1 MTYYQ
6 SSIDDY
12 IIDSKAYQNLKIENQ
27 MLKNKI
33 KEREQLIKSLCKDL
47 QHINDT
53 LHYSIKYRNFSP
65 YQKG

>member
-6 SSIDDY
+6 ASIDDY
-12 IIDSKAYQNLKIENQ
+12 IIDTKAYQNLKIENQ

-33 KEREQLIKSLCKDL
+33 KDREQLIKSLCKDL
-47 QHINDT
+47 QHINEL
-53 LHYSIKYRNFSP
+53 LHYSIKYRNFNP

>member
-6 SSIDDY
+6 TSIDDY
-12 IIDSKAYQNLKIENQ
+12 LIDPKSYQNLKIENQ

-47 QHINDT
+47 QHIGLST
-53 LHYSIKYRNFSP
+53 LIWTN
-65 YQKG
+65 